1 MRQFAHLH
9 LHTEFSLLD
18 GMGRIDDYMTRARE
32 YGMKHLA
39 ITDHGVMYGVVD
51 WYKAAKAH
59 DLHPIL
65 GIEAYLA
72 PNTISDRDKS
82 SYHLLLMAENER
94 GYNNLLKL
102 ASRASL
108 DGFYYKPRVDLSM
121 LNELRDGVIA
131 TSACLGGP
139 VANNFLA
146 GKDEEAVRL
155 ATSLREMFGPK
166 HFYIEIQDHGIDGQ
180 RQTNPQLIDLAR
192 KLDLPL
198 VATNDVH
205 YVNREDAAA
214 QELLVCVQTNTTL
227 DDPKR
232 LRMESDQLYFKSP
245 DEMWRIFG
253 DIPEALDNTIAIA
266 ERCNVDM
273 EFGRLH
279 LPDPGIPEGVSA
291 HEYLVDLCWSGVA
304 QRYPELTDEVR
315 KRLEYELHVIQS
327 TGFSSYMLIVRDF
340 AEFARRNRI
349 PFGVRGSAAASIV
362 LYCLGITDI
371 DPLANRLVF
380 ERFLNLERR
389 EMPDIDMDFADNRRG
404 EVIDYVAKKYGH
416 DRVAQIITF
425 GTMGA
430 KAALRDVG
438 RAMGWPYGDVD
449 RIARLIPQTLN
460 MTINRAL
467 AENPELRQLYEQD
480 DRSRGLIDRA
490 KQLEGISRHAG
501 THAAGVVISADPL
514 VDHLPLQRPAR
525 QEEGALP
532 TTQFTMETVAEI
544 GLLKMDFLGLANLT
558 ILGEAVEIIRER
570 HGLEIDPKHMPEDDA
585 KTFEMLSNGETFG
598 VFQLESAG
606 MRRYIREL
614 RPSSVAE
621 LAAMVALYRPG
632 PMQHIPTYCRAKHGE
647 EPIRYPHPDLASI
660 LDETYGVIVYQDQV
674 LLIAQKFAGYTLGE
688 ADIMRKAMGKKIPEK
703 MAAERERFLAGAESK
718 GYGRDDAETIFN
730 LIEPFAGYAFNKAHA
745 TCYGTISYQTAYLKA
760 NYAPEY
766 MTAVFRLASSHP
778 SGTASRVA
786 AAAAEC
792 AKLGIRVLP
801 PDINRSQVDFVV
813 EDLDNGSSGIRFG
826 LSTVKNVGE
835 GAVRTIIEA
844 RDSLSTGRFASFE
857 HFCDTVDWSLVN
869 RRVAESLIKCGA
881 LDELGSRGALLEALE
896 SAINAAQSRQR
907 AARRGQVDMFSAMQV
922 ESPAIASPKLEDV
935 NLPPKTLLT
944 WEKEL
949 LGFYLSSHP
958 LNDLMPMIR
967 DGGFVQLAEIDDETV
982 GEQIDCI
989 VLITGLRRINT
1000 KSNRVMAICQLED
1013 QSGSI
1018 EAVLFPDVFESAG
1031 DLILDDSVVR
1041 VTARVDNRNDRIQL
1055 VVSNVTRMS
1064 TEKPVP
1070 VRFREIHLHLL
1081 ASPDLDQDIRT
1092 MHRIRELFDEFPGE
1106 DRVVLHV
1113 SAGGQQARLSAGFGV
1128 DWCDDVAVALT
1139 EIIGSESINIRERE
1153 EFRQPNVQRLSA

>member
-18 GMGRIDDYMTRARE
+18 GMGRINDYMTRARE
-32 YGMKHLA
+32 YGMQHLA

-51 WYKAAKAH
+51 WYKAAKAN

-72 PNTISDRDKS
+72 PNAISSRDKS
-82 SYHLLLMAENER
+82 SYHLLLLAENAR

-108 DGFYYKPRVDLSM
+108 DGFYYKPRVDLDM
-121 LNELRDGVIA
+121 LNELRDGVIC

-139 VANNFLA
+139 VANNFLN
-146 GKDEEAVRL
+146 GKDEEAVRM
-155 ATSLREMFGPK
+155 AKTLRDMFGPK
-166 HFYIEIQDHGIDGQ
+166 HFYVEIQDHGIDGQ
-180 RQTNPQLIDLAR
+180 RQTNPQLIELAR
-192 KLDLPL
+192 KLELPL

-253 DIPEALDNTIAIA
+253 DIPEALENTIAIA

-279 LPDPGIPEGVSA
+279 LPDPGIPDGVTA
-291 HEYLVDLCWSGVA
+291 HEHLVNLCWTGVKE
-304 QRYPELTDEVR
+304 RYAELTDEVR
-315 KRLEYELHVIQS
+315 QRLEYELDVIQT

-340 AEFARRNRI
+340 AQFARNNRI

-380 ERFLNLERR
+380 ERFLNIERR

-430 KAALRDVG
+430 KASLRDVG
-438 RAMGWPYGDVD
+438 RAMGWAYGDVD

-460 MTINRAL
+460 MTIDKAL
-467 AENPELRQLYEQD
+467 AESGELHQLYDQD
-480 DRSRGLIDRA
+480 TRSRELIDRA

-570 HGLEIDPKHMPEDDA
+570 HGIEIDPKHLPEDDA
-585 KTFEMLSNGETFG
+585 KTFEILANGETFG

-614 RPSSVAE
+614 RPGSVAE

-647 EPIRYPHPDLASI
+647 EPIHYPHQDLASI

-703 MAAERERFLAGAESK
+703 MAAERVRFIEGAGAK
-718 GYGRDDAETIFN
+718 GYSKEDAETIFN

-745 TCYGTISYQTAYLKA
+745 TCYGSISYQTAYLKA

-801 PDINRSQVDFVV
+801 PDINRSQVDFIV
-813 EDLDNGSSGIRFG
+813 EDLDDDATGIRFG

-835 GAVRTIIEA
+835 GAVRAIIEA
-844 RDSLSTGRFASFE
+844 RDTLPEKRFANFE
-857 HFCDTVDWSLVN
+857 QFCDTVDWSVVN

-881 LDELGSRGALLEALE
+881 LDELGNRGALLEALE
-896 SAINAAQSRQR
+896 PAIGAAQSRQR
-907 AARRGQVDMFSAMQV
+907 AARRGQVDMFSALQV
-922 ESPAIASPKLEDV
+922 ETPAIAMPALEDV

-958 LNDLMPMIR
+958 LNDLMRMIR
-967 DGGFVQLAEIDDETV
+967 DGGFVQLAEIDEETV
-982 GEQIDCI
+982 GEQIESI
-989 VLITGLRRINT
+989 LLITGIRRITT
-1000 KSNRVMAICQLED
+1000 KTNRTMAICQFED
-1013 QSGSI
+1013 QSGQI
-1018 EAVLFPDVFESAG
+1018 EGVLFPDIFDAAS
-1031 DLILDDSVVR
+1031 DLLQEDAVVR
-1041 VTARVDNRNDRIQL
+1041 VSARVDNRNDRVQL
-1055 VVSNVTRMS
+1055 VVSKVSRMS

-1070 VRFREIHLHLL
+1070 VRFREIHLYLV
-1081 ASPDLDQDIRT
+1081 ASPDIEQDIRT
-1092 MHRIRELFDEFPGE
+1092 MHRIRELFDEFPGD
-1106 DRVVLHV
+1106 DRVILHV
-1113 SAGGQQARLSAGFGV
+1113 STGGRKSLMSAGLGV
-1128 DWCDDVAVALT
+1128 DWCDDVASALSDMV
-1139 EIIGSESINIRERE
+1139 GAESFQISERE
-1153 EFRQPNVQRLSA
+1153 EFRQPEPQRLTA